1 MVQLYFLSI
10 LCNGLA
16 AYIFIARE
24 NWGDN
29 ETVES
34 SIKFSPR
41 NELFRLI
48 LGILAAITGILKLL
62 SPYTQYSENPGAGRI
77 PILGDLV
84 PAVGGLAAGF
94 ILVFGYYRDHVQP
107 IDSEG
112 RLDRIG
118 DTFLRW
124 KKILGFALLL
134 SIALHFL
141 FPQALFL

>member
-16 AYIFIARE
+16 AYIFISRE
-24 NWGDN
+24 NWEN

-34 SIKFSPR
+34 GMKFSPQ

-48 LGILAAITGILKLL
+48 LGILAAISGILKLL
-62 SPYTQYSENPGAGRI
+62 SPYTQYSENPVAGRI
-77 PILGDLV
+77 PILGDLI
-84 PAVGGLAAGF
+84 PAAGGLAAGF
-94 ILVFGYYRDHVQP
+94 ILIFSYYRDHVQA

-112 RLDRIG
+112 KLDRIG
-118 DTFLRW
+118 DAFLRW

-134 SIALHFL
+134 SVILHFL